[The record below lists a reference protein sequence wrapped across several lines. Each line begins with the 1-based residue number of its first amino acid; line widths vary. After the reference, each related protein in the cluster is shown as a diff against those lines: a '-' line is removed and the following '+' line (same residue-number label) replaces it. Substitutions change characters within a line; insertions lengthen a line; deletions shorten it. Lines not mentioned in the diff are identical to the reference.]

1 MIADTSAWVEFLRGT
16 GHRVAAALTR
26 LIEMRRA
33 AVTDVVVMEILMG
46 ARSESEAR
54 RLRHDLLGLPV
65 VTLRGLRDFEEAAS
79 MYRAC
84 RSAGATIRSIGD
96 CLIAVAVIRAGAE
109 ILHNDRDF
117 DAIAR
122 HTGLRIYPVAA

>member
-1 MIADTSAWVEFLRGT
+1 
-16 GHRVAAALTR
+16 
-26 LIEMRRA
+26 
-33 AVTDVVVMEILMG
+33 
-46 ARSESEAR
+46 
-54 RLRHDLLGLPV
+54 
-65 VTLRGLRDFEEAAS
+65 

-96 CLIAVAVIRAGAE
+96 CLIAVAVIRADAE

-117 DAIAR
+117 DTIAR